1 MGALPSLFPQP
12 TAPSAVRLTLE
23 PTLARA
29 GMFDG
34 AWWPHSR
41 DVRAELPGLITAL
54 SAHLGA
60 ILRVGLDQ
68 DAWDDIPRSLTIDGR
83 VVHIGWFTASD
94 DTMSVTRGLNDHF
107 MLLVVPPWAT
117 APAAAAAMAM
127 AARTGNRMP
136 AATILAAT
144 GTTPKSPTRCPCRR
158 STRRASGSRRPK
170 AAPQAL
176 FSPHRSARRCGA
188 PPSSSHPAWSRTAS
202 RPSSARPG

>member
-1 MGALPSLFPQP
+1 MLPNRSTAFVWGRSPKSLFPRP

-83 VVHIGWFTASD
+83 GVHIGWFTASD

-107 MLLVVPPWAT
+107 MLLVVPPWAS

-136 AATILAAT
+136 AATILAAS
-144 GTTPKSPTRCPCRR
+144 GTTPEIPDAVALLAVDAEGERIWE
-158 STRRASGSRRPK
+158 AEGG
-170 AAPQAL
+170 AAVPV
-176 FSPHRSARRCGA
+176 
-188 PPSSSHPAWSRTAS
+188 
-202 RPSSARPG
+202 